1 MAAMG
6 SVSGEISK
14 DMFHLWVPWEEKV
27 IRAVKGEARDK
38 AAAAV
43 GWSGRTLQDARRVVA
58 R

>member
-1 MAAMG
+1 MG
-6 SVSGEISK
+6 A
-14 DMFHLWVPWEEKV
+14 WEEKV